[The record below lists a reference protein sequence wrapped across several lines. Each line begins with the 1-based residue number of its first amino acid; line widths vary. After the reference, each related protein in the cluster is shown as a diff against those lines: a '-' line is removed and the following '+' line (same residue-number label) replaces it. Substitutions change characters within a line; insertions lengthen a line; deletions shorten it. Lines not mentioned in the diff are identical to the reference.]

1 MTRLC
6 SLAKELIKLDVVIWD
21 EAPMAPKP
29 ALEAVDKMLRDIT
42 QIDLI
47 FGNKIMLPG
56 GDFRQ
61 VLPVPGST
69 VIYKSVDSV
78 VIEDLTDMLNFPAE
92 FLNTVTPVG
101 FLSHELRIKIGW
113 IVMLLR
119 NLNLK
124 KGLCNGTTL
133 SVVQTGERV
142 FGCIFACG
150 SGKGRYVLIPR
161 FDNYYLSDFFRHY
174 SAMLERKSYGQ
185 SCNSLRFLKAG
196 NNKMGIVDM

>member
-1 MTRLC
+1 
-6 SLAKELIKLDVVIWD
+6 
-21 EAPMAPKP
+21 MAPKP

-61 VLPVPGST
+61 VLPVVRKIRRGEMIAACIKNSQLLHHFT
-69 VIYKSVDSV
+69 HV

-142 FGCIFACG
+142 FGCIFARG